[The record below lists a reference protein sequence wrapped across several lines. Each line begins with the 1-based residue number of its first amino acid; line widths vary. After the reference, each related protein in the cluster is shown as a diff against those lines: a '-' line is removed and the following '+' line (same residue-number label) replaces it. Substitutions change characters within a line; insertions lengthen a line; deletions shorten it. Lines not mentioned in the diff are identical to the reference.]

1 LSLIF
6 AVKTHSK
13 ALKPTAVCDNEIDYT
28 YEMSLETS
36 HNHECYCMT
45 KGMEDFEHCSE
56 VFYSLLYSYSASFI
70 TAVINVVLAVTI
82 KKTASWQLWKSLS
95 SERAVVLISTFIAQ
109 FINTCVIL
117 VAVELD
123 WTSIIGFNFLSYL
136 PSFSEHTSSH
146 HDPQGEGGRSE
157 GWEERSDNR
166 RKITASFQEI
176 RSARRFAPRT
186 YP

>member
-1 LSLIF
+1 MSLIF

-146 HDPQGEGGRSE
+146 HDPHNHYDHHHDDHHHDDHHREYHHHHDRHRQPHCPWRG
-157 GWEERSDNR
+157 
-166 RKITASFQEI
+166 
-176 RSARRFAPRT
+176 PL
-186 YP
+186 